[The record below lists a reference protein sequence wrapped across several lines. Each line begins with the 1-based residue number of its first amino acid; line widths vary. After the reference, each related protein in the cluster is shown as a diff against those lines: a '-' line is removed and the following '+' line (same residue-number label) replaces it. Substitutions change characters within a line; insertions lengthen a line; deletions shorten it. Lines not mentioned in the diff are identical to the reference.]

1 MAPRKIEMMRQHN
14 EPKGPEFSLAGC
26 FCCFRSEISA
36 SAGLSAAD
44 ILDLGLSGGRNNSEF
59 LAVPLGVS
67 AEKSRRTRGFGSRRF
82 CNKERHRANNTISAN
97 DYQYEN
103 MEVWARTEGRVCF
116 PVLIGGRSPRAAL
129 ANDSA
134 RL

>member
-59 LAVPLGVS
+59 LAVPLAVS
-67 AEKSRRTRGFGSRRF
+67 AEKKSKNERIGSR
-82 CNKERHRANNTISAN
+82 
-97 DYQYEN
+97 
-103 MEVWARTEGRVCF
+103 
-116 PVLIGGRSPRAAL
+116 VL
-129 ANDSA
+129 
-134 RL
+134 